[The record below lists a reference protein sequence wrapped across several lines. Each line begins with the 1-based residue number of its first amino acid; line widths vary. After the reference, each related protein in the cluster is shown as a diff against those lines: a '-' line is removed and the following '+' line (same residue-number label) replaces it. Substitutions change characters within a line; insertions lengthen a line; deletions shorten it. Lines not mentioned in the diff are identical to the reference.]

1 MIKSSSGNGRKR
13 NKNGKKVMVTIV
25 FLQEPNDLLQH
36 GSLVHL
42 PSVARQ
48 HGAELFDEDIELVP
62 TLLLRL
68 VSGSSVKTKS
78 ENVSLLLMSDSL
90 RPHEL

>member
-13 NKNGKKVMVTIV
+13 KKNGKRVMVTIV

-36 GSLVHL
+36 GGLVHL
-42 PSVARQ
+42 PRVARQ

-68 VSGSSVKTKS
+68 VSGSSVNTERES
-78 ENVSLLLMSDSL
+78 VSLSLVSDSL
-90 RPHEL
+90 RPHGL